1 LKLKEAL
8 EIHCTLQNNKGL
20 RMGQRET
27 PTIIER
33 RHTKENLL
41 QKLETLITGLPGEHG
56 QRSHGMLQ
64 DGQYTLHAQQVHNV

>member
-1 LKLKEAL
+1 
-8 EIHCTLQNNKGL
+8 
-20 RMGQRET
+20 MGQRET
-27 PTIIER
+27 PTTIER

-64 DGQYTLHAQQVHNV
+64 DGQYTLHAQQVHKV